1 MKRHILYLI
10 IYISITSLL
19 TACENEIPYSP
30 KLQDPQLIMNAL
42 LNAGEKENFVYLNL
56 SGTQNIQHVED
67 ATVTLYIN
75 GKEAEI
81 AEVVELP
88 EAYSQNN
95 SIPEIMKQKK
105 FRLSSSFKPGD
116 VLRLEAIAE
125 EGQYHVIA
133 EVKVPQPI
141 NPIQVD
147 TCLTYI
153 KNNDNWGWY
162 RQFKIAIQDRPD
174 ERNYYRLDI
183 QHKLT
188 LYGYNST
195 GKDTIAT
202 EYKSSTL
209 VNREDVVLTDGHSS
223 TSDDEDNGIVT
234 NIPNKYNV
242 FTDNR
247 FLNANYTLKVYDQ
260 TYDIYSSIIYSV
272 HRISESITVRLFSIT
287 EKEYLYLRALNT
299 LESDDYD
306 ETIMEPIIL
315 PHNVEGGL
323 GFVGVS
329 SETKATLQLPDQF
342 IDLPIPYQ

>member
-30 KLQDPQLIMNAL
+30 KQQDPQLIMNAL
-42 LNAGEKENFVYLNL
+42 LNGGEKENFVYLNL

-116 VLRLEAIAE
+116 ILRLEAIAE

-141 NPIQVD
+141 SPIQVD
-147 TCLTYI
+147 TCLVYI
-153 KNNDNWGWY
+153 KNNNNWGWY
-162 RQFKIAIQDRPD
+162 RQFKIAIQDRSD
-174 ERNYYRLDI
+174 EKNYYRLDI
-183 QHKLT
+183 QHEST
-188 LYGYNST
+188 LYGYNWME
-195 GKDTIAT
+195 KDTIVT
-202 EYKSSTL
+202 ERESREL
-209 VNREDVVLTDGHSS
+209 INREDIVLTDGHSS
-223 TSDDEDNGIVT
+223 TSDDDDNGMFTT
-234 NIPNKYNV
+234 NIPNKYNI
-242 FTDNR
+242 FTDSR
-247 FLNANYTLKVYDQ
+247 FLNANYTLKVYEQ
-260 TYDIYSSIIYSV
+260 MENTYDTQYIYYV
-272 HRISESITVRLFSIT
+272 HRISESITVRLLSIT
-287 EKEYLYLRALNT
+287 EREYQYLKALNS
-299 LESDDYD
+299 LESYDYD

-315 PHNVEGGL
+315 PNNVEGGL

-329 SETKATLQLPDQF
+329 SETRATLQLPDQ
-342 IDLPIPYQ
+342 L